1 MAGCL
6 RRPAGNFSIFRGCGR
21 SPDRATGGRGQ
32 ETGPSHP
39 KLLRRYTGS
48 NQFGAVY
55 GELYRKFGITS
66 YKLLPAHRFE
76 EAMKFLTEWYTTL
89 TGEAPF

>member
-1 MAGCL
+1 VHSLQRRLRSTCL
-6 RRPAGNFSIFRGCGR
+6 PLDYLNGWLFK
-21 SPDRATGGRGQ
+21 
-32 ETGPSHP
+32 E
-39 KLLRRYTGS
+39 TGS